1 MKVGRFEWDDT
12 NEGHISRH
20 HVDRFEIEETFV
32 GRPYY
37 RKGRASR
44 IYAFGQ
50 SNEGRYLFVVF
61 EQKPHGVIR
70 VITARDMTAKER
82 RLYRKNEEMT
92 MVKIPTFDSEEQE
105 ADFWATHDFTEFVD
119 DTEEIQIELSETLRE
134 QIKRRY
140 VLRLTADQQRL
151 LEIISESKGK
161 TPQGVLADW
170 VHGGLQRDRSILQ
183 HRS

>member
-1 MKVGRFEWDDT
+1 M
-12 NEGHISRH
+12 
-20 HVDRFEIEETFV
+20 
-32 GRPYY
+32 
-37 RKGRASR
+37 A
-44 IYAFGQ
+44 
-50 SNEGRYLFVVF
+50 
-61 EQKPHGVIR
+61 
-70 VITARDMTAKER
+70 
-82 RLYRKNEEMT
+82 
-92 MVKIPTFDSEEQE
+92 KIPTFDSEEQE